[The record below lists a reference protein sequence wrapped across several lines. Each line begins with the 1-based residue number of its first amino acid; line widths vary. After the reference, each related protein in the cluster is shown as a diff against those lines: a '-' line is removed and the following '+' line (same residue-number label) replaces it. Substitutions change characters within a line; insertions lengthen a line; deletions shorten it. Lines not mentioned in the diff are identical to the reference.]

1 MSQTLLPDFLTTIQ
15 TTFLAGEEYFDD
27 THTFNLVTNSWT
39 LLTTTGDRPS
49 PRYMHQAFI
58 DADSMYVVGGGSFEP
73 DGPDLDVYRL
83 HLAGGRALQWERIR
97 PHGTPPRCRVAHGL
111 AWDRVGRAAYIWG
124 GFTSGMELDCTFYAL
139 NLPPTPSTLPTPSL
153 DAGASFS
160 PIVPSNIRA
169 AIPAGA
175 GATVS
180 TISAAGTFITVS
192 NAFETAG
199 SAQSTFAAA
208 AATAAVV
215 ARRKPRSSS
224 ADNIDSTPSLRV
236 LAAGVGE
243 GTGVSTSGAIEP
255 AGPLEQVQR
264 GHQLPAQENGEIRP
278 RGLYGRDSW
287 LRRGQ
292 FFWRQGSGDEGHA
305 SGPTAT
311 NSRPRG
317 SDRRRPW
324 GQGWTAG
331 RLQGLWGGGS
341 PSSAAALPLST
352 TTPAV
357 TVEDAAV
364 YGEEAPI
371 LLRPIPS
378 AGALQVPRGLLSK
391 PAVNEELLWWV
402 SLPSRSS
409 LGDTSLSPAGRS
421 FHCLVFHGGSCYV
434 TGGSDGDQK
443 FGDMWRFCARES
455 PPPLTTLAARALV
468 SKLAAAGGDGGGP
481 ESPMKLP
488 ESLPN
493 ELREALANL
502 NMQAEVV
509 L

>member
-1 MSQTLLPDFLTTIQ
+1 
-15 TTFLAGEEYFDD
+15 
-27 THTFNLVTNSWT
+27 
-39 LLTTTGDRPS
+39 
-49 PRYMHQAFI
+49 MHQAFI

-73 DGPDLDVYRL
+73 DGPHLDVYRL
-83 HLAGGRALQWERIR
+83 YLAGARAMQWERIR

-139 NLPPTPSTLPTPSL
+139 TLPPTPSTLPTPSF

-160 PIVPSNIRA
+160 PILPSNIRDV
-169 AIPAGA
+169 IPAGA
-175 GATVS
+175 GATVP
-180 TISAAGTFITVS
+180 AIT
-192 NAFETAG
+192 G
-199 SAQSTFAAA
+199 SAQLTLATAAAAA
-208 AATAAVV
+208 AATTAVV
-215 ARRKPRSSS
+215 MRRKPRSSS
-224 ADNIDSTPSLRV
+224 ADNIDVTPSLRI
-236 LAAGVGE
+236 LAAGLEEETEV
-243 GTGVSTSGAIEP
+243 TMSGAIEP
-255 AGPLEQVQR
+255 VDSRQ
-264 GHQLPAQENGEIRP
+264 HQPPAQENGEIRP
-278 RGLYGRDSW
+278 RGVYGRDRW

-305 SGPTAT
+305 SGPTVS

-341 PSSAAALPLST
+341 PSSAAVLPLST
-352 TTPAV
+352 TIPTV
-357 TVEDAAV
+357 TVEDVSV

-378 AGALQVPRGLLSK
+378 GGALRVPRGLPSK

-409 LGDTSLSPAGRS
+409 LGDTAFSPAGRS

-434 TGGSDGDQK
+434 TGGSNGDQK
-443 FGDMWRFCARES
+443 FGDMWKFCARES

-481 ESPMKLP
+481 ESSMKLP
-488 ESLPN
+488 DGLPN
-493 ELREALANL
+493 ELREALTNL